1 MLKEI
6 PILFSTD
13 MVKAILDGSKTM
25 TRRIMKPQPTPDD
38 IEKIKDWNDELFT
51 RPKYIKGD
59 LIWVRETYTKIL
71 GDCQCDSTCNC
82 GIIWYKTKGPIDS
95 MTKWTPS
102 IFMPKAAARIWL
114 EVTNIKVERLQSIT
128 EADAIKE
135 GIKRLIPHYNGIS
148 TTAVYKNY
156 ISETSIRCKPLV
168 SFQSL
173 WEKIN
178 GPDSWNANPWIW
190 VIEFKVLSTTGKP
203 SNN

>member
-1 MLKEI
+1 MPKEI

-38 IEKIKDWNDELFT
+38 IQKIKDWNDELFP

-59 LIWVRETYTKIL
+59 LLWVREKWKLNDWPPTGPPVDFYANNETYTRP
-71 GDCQCDSTCNC
+71 DEE
-82 GIIWYKTKGPIDS
+82 
-95 MTKWTPS
+95 KWKPS
-102 IFMPKAAARIWL
+102 IHLKKIDARIWL